1 MSCDHKAMEMRYKDA
16 HLAVVIII
24 HWDEKL
30 SEKRKIR
37 PLQIQC
43 SRIIVVQKTE
53 MIEQKSKNSK
63 KLRNY

>member
-24 HWDEKL
+24 NWDEKL
-30 SEKRKIR
+30 SEKRNIR

-53 MIEQKSKNSK
+53 MIKQKSKNSK